1 MKTFRVLSLVLI
13 GLLVVAACTP
23 AVTPTQAPTKAPA
36 AVTTTMPTAVMTTVP
51 ASSPLATPAPTAATS
66 GLPDLGG
73 KEVTIAIENAYIP
86 FNYIR
91 LDNGKAEGWDY
102 DALADICKRLNC
114 KPVYKEIGWDSMI
127 TAVSQGQFDVAAD
140 GITIT
145 DERAKVVDFSD
156 GYIAVDQRIMVRSD
170 ATITSADDFTTNT
183 KLKLGT
189 QKGTT
194 NYAQAVQMV
203 GDSRVTGFDTFGD
216 TVQALINKDVDG
228 VIIDDTAGQGYVGV
242 NAGKTKLLPE
252 KLVGQQLGFVFP
264 QGSALVKPFNAAL
277 AAMRADGTL
286 DNLRTRWFPEG
297 KTVISDQEIG
307 PGAYGDPTPE
317 SK

>member
-1 MKTFRVLSLVLI
+1 M
-13 GLLVVAACTP
+13 GLLVAAC
-23 AVTPTQAPTKAPA
+23 APA
-36 AVTTTMPTAVMTTVP
+36 AAPIP
-51 ASSPLATPAPTAATS
+51 AATATPAAATS

-73 KEVTIAIENAYIP
+73 KEVTVAIENAYIP

-102 DALADICKRLNC
+102 DALAEICQRLKC

-140 GITIT
+140 GVTIT

-156 GYIAVDQRIMVRSD
+156 GYIAVDQRIMVGKDSPIASLND
-170 ATITSADDFTTNT
+170 FKTSTT
-183 KLKLGT
+183 LKLGT

-194 NYAQAVQMV
+194 NYDEAVKLV
-203 GDSRVTGFDTFGD
+203 GDARVTGFDTFGD
-216 TVQALINKDVDG
+216 AVQALVNKDVDG
-228 VIIDDTAGQGYVGV
+228 VAIDDTAGVGYVGV
-242 NAGKTKLLPE
+242 NADKIKLLPE
-252 KLVGQQLGFVFP
+252 KLLGQQLGFVFP
-264 QGSALVKPFNAAL
+264 KGSALVQPVNAAL

-286 DNLRTRWFPEG
+286 KALAKKWFGGEQL
-297 KTVISDQEIG
+297 SYDQIA
-307 PGAYGDPTPE
+307 PVTYPTPTP